1 VAEVGSVDSGVAGG
15 RGLAS
20 MIAWFAQVPL
30 VLLTAA
36 VFLALYLAVVLIL
49 VVLLVVRRR
58 GHDATLGPLS
68 PGLMAPLGLI
78 FGLLVGF
85 LVADVWADRARAAS
99 AVSQEA
105 SALRDIDLLTGA
117 FPATQPQMRQL
128 LREQIDNY
136 VATEWPQMSAG
147 QATLV
152 VAPAQLV
159 KAQSLVLSLPIA
171 TDGQRVAQ
179 NQLVETIDRALEARR
194 ARLALSNSAI
204 DALRL
209 TALYLVA
216 VTTLAAMG
224 CVQADRLRR
233 AATAMAL
240 LATAMA
246 IALTLLVAEAAPFA
260 GYFAITPDLLL
271 QIRPTG

>member
-1 VAEVGSVDSGVAGG
+1 
-15 RGLAS
+15 
-20 MIAWFAQVPL
+20 MIVWFAHASLP
-30 VLLTAA
+30 LLTATIFFA
-36 VFLALYLAVVLIL
+36 MYVTVVLVL
-49 VVLLVVRRR
+49 VVLYVMRRW
-58 GHDATLGPLS
+58 GDDVTLGPLS

-117 FPATQPQMRQL
+117 FPAAQPQVRQL
-128 LREQIDNY
+128 LRVQIDDY
-136 VATEWPQMSAG
+136 VGTEWPQMSAG

-159 KAQSLVLSLPIA
+159 RVQSLVLALPTG

-179 NQLVETIDRALEARR
+179 NQLVVSIDRALEARR

-204 DALRL
+204 DPFRLMALF
-209 TALYLVA
+209 LVA

-271 QIRPTG
+271 QIRPGP